1 MLSLSKYMDSPS
13 IKHLKL
19 LKELLLIEREEDF
32 LQYKE
37 QFLKAGIERRKQNGV
52 TWYPIQILNNELGY
66 GDLLQIEVERTTN
79 LDMPHHFSTGKNI
92 SLFSNKIP
100 DDANEMIGTIKRSGK
115 NKMLIILHAE
125 ELPDWAYDGKLGIN
139 IQFDDN
145 SYTEM
150 QKALDTIINARIP
163 IAIGS
168 KQAELREIFHGNKK
182 PSFEKIDE
190 SIIIP
195 QLNLSQNRAVR
206 HALAA
211 NDIAVIHG
219 PPGTGKTTTLVH
231 AIRLTLQTE
240 KQVLVCAPT
249 NTAVDLL
256 SEKLLEQGI
265 NVLRVGHPARI
276 SEELMGTSVDGQVQ
290 NSTYYKDI
298 KSLRKNAE
306 EYFRM
311 AGKYKRVFGREDAQ
325 QRAAFYSEAKNCL
338 KEARLLEDHV
348 VNELFVNAQ
357 VICCTPVTSTH
368 RALAKKTFNTLFF
381 DEASQALEPMTWIPL
396 LKCKRVIFSGDH
408 FQLPP
413 VVKSI
418 DAKKEGL
425 DVTLLD
431 TCMKL
436 EGASS
441 LLTRQYRM
449 HNAIMSFS
457 NAYFYKNELEADVSV
472 KDALLDAR
480 YDPHQLPQGGREEA
494 ALLSVPVE
502 LVDTAGCSFDEL
514 QNPET
519 LSLSNKGEADLL
531 YKHLNLLLEQYE
543 YSKQEQKISIGI
555 ISPYKEQ
562 IELLK
567 EKLLENNFEGK
578 PISEISVKTIDGFQ
592 GEERDVIYISLVRS
606 NPNSEIGFL
615 SDIRRMNVALTRAK
629 KKLVVIMD
637 TSTVGN
643 HPFYKAFA
651 EYCEKNS
658 FYKSAWEFLY

>member
-1 MLSLSKYMDSPS
+1 MDSPS
-13 IKHLKL
+13 ITHLKL

-32 LQYKE
+32 FQYKE

-52 TWYPIQILNNELGY
+52 TWYPIQILNDELGY

-92 SLFSNKIP
+92 TLFSNKIP

-115 NKMLIILHAE
+115 NRMLIILHAE

-150 QKALDTIINARIP
+150 QKALDV
-163 IAIGS
+163 AIGARNC
-168 KQAELREIFHGNKK
+168 KQADLREIFAGTEKAT
-182 PSFEKIDE
+182 FEKVDE
-190 SIIIP
+190 GIIIP

-206 HALAA
+206 HALSA
-211 NDIAVIHG
+211 NDVAVIHG
-219 PPGTGKTTTLVH
+219 PPGTGKTTTLVQ

-256 SEKLLEQGI
+256 SEKLIEQGI

-276 SEELMGTSVDGQVQ
+276 SEELMSTSVDGQVQ
-290 NSTYYKDI
+290 SSTYYKDI
-298 KSLRKNAE
+298 KSLRKTAE

-325 QRAAFYSEAKNCL
+325 QRAAFYSEAKNCI

-348 VNELFVNAQ
+348 VNELFANAQ

-368 RALAKKTFNTLFF
+368 RALSKKTFNTLFF
-381 DEASQALEPMTWIPL
+381 DEASQALEPMTWIPI

-413 VVKSI
+413 VVKSK

-436 EGASS
+436 EGSSS

-457 NAYFYKNELEADVSV
+457 NSYFYKNELEADASV
-472 KDALLDAR
+472 KDALLDATSES
-480 YDPHQLPQGGREEA
+480 DF
-494 ALLSVPVE
+494 LSKPVE
-502 LVDTAGCSFDEL
+502 LIDTAGCSFDEL

-531 YKHLNLLLEQYE
+531 YKHLNLLLEQYD
-543 YSKQEQKISIGI
+543 YTKLPQKISIGI

-567 EKLLENNFEGK
+567 EKLTEQDFSNK

-606 NPNSEIGFL
+606 NSNSEIGFL

-643 HPFYKAFA
+643 HPFYKAFT

>member
-1 MLSLSKYMDSPS
+1 MDSPS

-32 LQYKE
+32 FQYKE

-52 TWYPIQILNNELGY
+52 TWYPIQILNDELGY

-79 LDMPHHFSTGKNI
+79 LDMPHHFSTGKNV

-150 QKALDTIINARIP
+150 QKALDV
-163 IAIGS
+163 AIGARNC
-168 KQAELREIFHGNKK
+168 KQADLREIFAGTEKAT
-182 PSFEKIDE
+182 FEKIDE
-190 SIIIP
+190 SVIIP

-206 HALAA
+206 HALSA
-211 NDIAVIHG
+211 NDVAVIHG

-240 KQVLVCAPT
+240 RQVLVCAPT

-256 SEKLLEQGI
+256 SEKLLEQGVS
-265 NVLRVGHPARI
+265 VLRVGHPARI

-290 NSTYYKDI
+290 SSTYYKDI

-348 VNELFVNAQ
+348 VNELFANAQ

-368 RALAKKTFNTLFF
+368 RALSKKTFNTLFF
-381 DEASQALEPMTWIPL
+381 DEASQALEPMTWIPI

-436 EGASS
+436 EGSSS

-457 NAYFYKNELEADVSV
+457 NTYFYKNELEADVSV
-472 KDALLDAR
+472 KDALLDATS
-480 YDPHQLPQGGREEA
+480 DSDF
-494 ALLSVPVE
+494 LSKPVE

-543 YSKQEQKISIGI
+543 YSKQDQKISIGI

-567 EKLLENNFEGK
+567 EKLAEQDFSNK

-606 NPNSEIGFL
+606 NSNSEIGFL

-643 HPFYKAFA
+643 HPFYKAFT
-651 EYCEKNS
+651 EYCEKNE